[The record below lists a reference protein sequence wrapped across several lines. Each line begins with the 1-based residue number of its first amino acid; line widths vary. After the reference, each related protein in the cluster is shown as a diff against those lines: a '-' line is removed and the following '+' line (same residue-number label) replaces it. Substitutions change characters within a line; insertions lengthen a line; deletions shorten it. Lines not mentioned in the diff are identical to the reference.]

1 MKPERWQAIEELYHS
16 ASDLPDGQRNSFLH
30 EACGEDRSLFH
41 EVESLLRHGS
51 TSQSVLDT
59 PAIAVMAKAMAADEY
74 QSPAL
79 LLEDRTISHYRIL
92 QAIGRGGMG
101 VVYKAEDLKLRR
113 HVALKLLP
121 QFLARDSQALQRF
134 EHEAQAASALNHP
147 NICTVYEVDEAEGLH
162 FIAIE
167 LLKGETLKERITRGG
182 LEIPEILGIVIEICD
197 GLEAAHSA
205 GIIHRDIK
213 PSNIAITPRGTAK
226 LLDFG
231 VAKRVGPGLVGQT
244 EDLLSV
250 LPGDVDLHLTSPGAA
265 IGTVAYMSPEQASG
279 QEVDTRSDIFSL
291 GAVLYEMTTGKYAFP
306 GKDLADVLRA
316 IQDRPPVPIEQLSPK
331 VPSELIRITN
341 KAMQKDRS
349 LRHQRAAEMQADLQA
364 LRHRL
369 ETKTNRRRALLVPA
383 LIVALFAL
391 IVSASLRITRV
402 RDWVLGHSPVSA
414 SRQIKSLAVL
424 PLENLTGDSAQ
435 DYFVDG
441 MTDTLIT
448 NLTKLGSLHVIS
460 RTSAMH
466 YKGTHKAL
474 PEIARELNVNAV
486 VEGSVTRSSNRVRI
500 SAELVDAT
508 NGQNLWARDYERDLQ
523 DVLRLQNELA
533 VAVAQEV
540 AGKLAPQEQSQLTQ
554 VRPLN
559 SDAYEAYL
567 RGRYFVNIP
576 SDDALQRAKENFEQA
591 IHKDPNYAPAYA
603 GLAVTYNMMT
613 FSVALTM
620 GPDDGAPKAIEAANK
635 ALQLD
640 ASLAEPHAAL
650 GVTKYR
656 YSGDWVGAEQ
666 EFQRAIE
673 LDPGYANA
681 YFWYGW
687 HLEYAGRSEQACA
700 NFRKARQ
707 LDPLNSSF
715 VNNVARCLLRE
726 GKYEQAVAEAQ
737 TAVDLEPRHV
747 GSRWALAGIYE
758 QGGRFAEA
766 IAEYKKLDNNT
777 CAGEAIIH
785 ALDAWGRRAEAER
798 MSREKLRREKGEVEP
813 WCGAIAYLGV
823 GDNEGAIQSLERAV
837 NEGSPGKGI
846 IYAEWRFAPLRS
858 NPRFQALLRRVGVP
872 GW

>member
-1 MKPERWQAIEELYHS
+1 MKPERWRVIEDLYHS
-16 ASDLPDGQRNSFLH
+16 ASDLPDDQRNAFLH
-30 EACGEDRSLFH
+30 QACREDQSLFH
-41 EVESLLRHGS
+41 ELESLLKYGS
-51 TSQSVLDT
+51 TPQSVLDT
-59 PAIAVMAKAMAADEY
+59 PAIAVMAKAIAADESE
-74 QSPAL
+74 SPAP
-79 LLEDRTISHYRIL
+79 LLEGKTISHYRIL
-92 QAIGRGGMG
+92 EPIGRGGMG

-113 HVALKLLP
+113 LVALKLLP
-121 QFLARDSQALQRF
+121 QFLAADPQALHRF
-134 EHEAQAASALNHP
+134 EREAQAASALNHP
-147 NICTVYEVDEAEGLH
+147 NICTVHEIDEAEGLH

-167 LLKGETLKERITRGG
+167 LLEGETLKERIARGP
-182 LEIPEILGIVIEICD
+182 LEVPEILRIVIEICD
-197 GLEAAHSA
+197 ATEAAHSV

-213 PSNIAITPRGTAK
+213 PSNIVLMRRGTAK

-231 VAKRVGPGLVGQT
+231 VAKRVGSELVRKTG
-244 EDLLSV
+244 DVLSV
-250 LPGDVDLHLTSPGAA
+250 LPGNVDLRLTSPGAA

-279 QEVDTRSDIFSL
+279 QEVDTRSDLFSL
-291 GAVLYEMTTGKYAFP
+291 GAVLYEMTTGKFPFP

-316 IQDRPPVPIEQLSPK
+316 IQERSPASMEKLSPK
-331 VPSELIRITN
+331 APSELIKITN
-341 KAMQKDRS
+341 KALQKDRS
-349 LRHQRAAEMQADLQA
+349 LRYQHAAKMQTDLQSLA
-364 LRHRL
+364 RHL
-369 ETKTNRRRALLVPA
+369 EARATTRKAWLVPT
-383 LIVALFAL
+383 LVVVFFAVMVL
-391 IVSASLRITRV
+391 AFLRVTRG
-402 RDWVLGHSPVSA
+402 REWIAGKSSGGMQ
-414 SRQIKSLAVL
+414 REIKSLAVL

-441 MTDTLIT
+441 MTDALIT
-448 NLTKLGSLHVIS
+448 NLTKLGSLRVIS

-474 PEIARELNVNAV
+474 REIVRELNVNAV
-486 VEGSVTRSSNRVRI
+486 VEGSVTRSTNRVRI

-523 DVLRLQNELA
+523 DVLQLQSELA
-533 VAVAQEV
+533 TAVAQEV
-540 AGKLAPQEQSQLTQ
+540 AGKLTPQEQRQLGQ

-567 RGRYFVNIP
+567 RGRYFVNLI
-576 SDDALQRAKENFEQA
+576 SADEVQRAKENFELA
-591 IHKDPNYAPAYA
+591 IQKDPNYAPAYA

-613 FSVALTM
+613 FSVVLTM

-640 ASLAEPHAAL
+640 ANLAEPHAAL
-650 GVTKYR
+650 GVTKFR

-666 EFQRAIE
+666 EFQRAIG

-726 GKYEQAVAEAQ
+726 GKYQQAVAEAR

-747 GSRWALAGIYE
+747 GSRWTLASIYE
-758 QGGRFAEA
+758 QEGRFAEA
-766 IAEYKKLDNNT
+766 IAEYKKLNGNT

-785 ALDAWGRRAEAER
+785 ALAAWGRRAEAET
-798 MSREKLRREKGEVEP
+798 MFREGMRREKGEVEP

-823 GDNEGAIQSLERAV
+823 GDKDKAIRSLERAV

-846 IYAEWRFAPLRS
+846 ILAEWRFAPLRS
-858 NPRFQALLRRVGVP
+858 DARFQALLRRVGVP